1 MDIKEVEYNYAQC
14 LGDGE
19 AVCPYCGYENFI
31 ESEDYGGQDDEKI
44 ELCGN
49 CEKYFVHQINYTI
62 TFSSEPYENYYIR
75 TRKSLEEQRARYELN
90 IKGDH
95 NDSYYRMLLNN
106 VQHEI
111 YKLDEETRK
120 ILELN

>member
-1 MDIKEVEYNYAQC
+1 M
-14 LGDGE
+14 
-19 AVCPYCGYENFI
+19 
-31 ESEDYGGQDDEKI
+31 
-44 ELCGN
+44 
-49 CEKYFVHQINYTI
+49 HQINYTI